1 MIECMARRFHVT
13 SAANR
18 GSIQEFGLDWTRM
31 GAARGV
37 AGSYR
42 PEAEGCFLA
51 EEWEVDW
58 FVQMNNTG
66 GPVDIWA
73 VDHVDEGELV
83 DNGNGYF
90 YLPGV
95 IAPRSLTLLRTD
107 IPPTQSP
114 PPGVPA
120 MSDGAYHST
129 LTIRPMEPPV
139 EQPSDGDV

>member
-1 MIECMARRFHVT
+1 MIEFMARRFHVT

-18 GSIQEFGLDWTRM
+18 ASIEEFGLDWTRM
-31 GAARGV
+31 GAARGI

-51 EEWEVDW
+51 EDWEVDS

-66 GPVDIWA
+66 GPVDVWA
-73 VDHVDEGELV
+73 IDDVDEGELM

-95 IAPRSLTLLRTD
+95 IERGSLTLLRTD
-107 IPPTQSP
+107 LPPTKWP
-114 PPGVPA
+114 PPGIPA
-120 MSDGAYHST
+120 ISDRAFHST

-139 EQPSDGDV
+139 EQPPDGDV